1 MNEADKKKL
10 RGILRKI
17 NTLKKEV
24 EDLISSESTIQ
35 PKKAAISDE
44 AKKLLTKIERL
55 SIGELEDKLNTLC
68 HKDLGEVFV
77 GAGGSGGDKRKP
89 KAWLI
94 ERILWL
100 SKEFSKGHQYI
111 RES

>member
-1 MNEADKKKL
+1 MEKRKL
-10 RGILRKI
+10 RGILKKI
-17 NTLKKEV
+17 DALKKEV
-24 EDLISSESTIQ
+24 EDLLGDKLQGQS
-35 PKKAAISDE
+35 KKAGTSNE
-44 AKKLLTKIERL
+44 AKKLLSKIEHL
-55 SIGELEDKLNTLC
+55 SITELEDELNPLG

-77 GAGGSGGDKRKP
+77 GVGGSSGDKRKP

-100 SKEFSKGHQYI
+100 SKEFSEGHQSI